1 MGIPR
6 GARINDRLCYLLL
19 TMNPS
24 TTAIIIL
31 AAGSSSRMGLPK
43 QLLQLHGKSLLRH
56 AADTAL
62 AAHPAEVVAVLGFES
77 DRMKHELDDLPVRLV
92 LNPGWHEGIDS
103 SIKEGISALPETVEA
118 ALMLLCD
125 QPFVTTELLIRLITC
140 CTDKKPIAATGYEQ
154 TAGVPACF
162 KRSLF
167 SELNQLTGDLGA
179 KQVIA
184 RNPGR
189 VTTIPFDAANIDI
202 DTLEDYRKHVESA
215 L

>member
-1 MGIPR
+1 MDSP
-6 GARINDRLCYLLL
+6 
-19 TMNPS
+19 

-77 DRMKHELDDLPVRLV
+77 DRMKHELDDLPVRVV
-92 LNPGWHEGIDS
+92 LNPAWQDGIASSVLEGIR
-103 SIKEGISALPETVEA
+103 ALPESVET
-118 ALMLLCD
+118 ALMMLCD
-125 QPFVTTELLIRLITC
+125 QPFITTELLIRLITC
-140 CTDKKPIAATGYEQ
+140 CSDKRPIAATGYEQ
-154 TAGVPACF
+154 SAGVTACF

-167 SELNQLTGDLGA
+167 PELQQLSGDQGA
-179 KQVIA
+179 KGVI
-184 RNPGR
+184 NKDLTR

-202 DTLEDYRKHVESA
+202 DTLDDYRTHIESA
-215 L
+215 P

>member
-1 MGIPR
+1 
-6 GARINDRLCYLLL
+6 
-19 TMNPS
+19 MNSP

-77 DRMKHELDDLPVRLV
+77 DRMKHELDDLPVRVV
-92 LNPGWHEGIDS
+92 LNPAWQEGIAS
-103 SIKEGISALPETVEA
+103 SVLEGIRALPESAET
-118 ALMLLCD
+118 ALMMLCD
-125 QPFVTTELLIRLITC
+125 QPFITAELLIRLITC
-140 CTDKKPIAATGYEQ
+140 CSDKRPIAATGYEQ
-154 TAGVPACF
+154 SAGVPACF

-167 SELNQLTGDLGA
+167 PELQQLSGDQGA
-179 KQVIA
+179 KGVI
-184 RNPGR
+184 NKDLTR

-202 DTLEDYRKHVESA
+202 DTLDDYRTHIESA
-215 L
+215 P